1 MTTTQQLNNQKQ
13 KVDAYVLANQQHFR
27 LPTRI
32 MHTIYEDNNLKSIH
46 RELYIRLLIKL
57 EEYNNVNHMCQ
68 NYYPVSIEKIRAWFG
83 QSAKTIR
90 EHIHVLSKHGYIQ
103 EEGITKLN
111 KNRPILIG
119 VRFLTLKFSPIENNE
134 PTKIQPT
141 TIVVKKEISKPIQT
155 EIINKAPKEKVQTE
169 SSLTKAQ
176 QLKQQMDQLNQ
187 SKNSPSVH
195 QKELP
200 LANKN
205 VHPKSTK
212 KGHNNQ
218 IKDQIDLISDPEKI
232 DLIKK
237 LQKRKDIKKIT
248 LPQFN
253 KILQRLTEKEF
264 SIAKELLFKILCQMQ
279 FDMNSEKW
287 RTPDY
292 THQLNSILMNMGR
305 DINNYKVW
313 IV

>member
-1 MTTTQQLNNQKQ
+1 MHES
-13 KVDAYVLANQQHFR
+13 YILASRQHFR
-27 LPTRI
+27 LPAPIHKTLYSD
-32 MHTIYEDNNLKSIH
+32 TNLKPVQ
-46 RELYIRLLIKL
+46 RELYIRLLMKL
-57 EEYNNVNHMCQ
+57 EAYNNANNFCQ
-68 NYYPVSIEKIRAWFG
+68 NYYPVSIEKIKSWFG

-90 EHIHVLSKHGYIQ
+90 GHIHVLSKHGYIQ

-119 VRFLTLKFSPIENNE
+119 VRFRTSIFDSVEKTEN
-134 PTKIQPT
+134 I
-141 TIVVKKEISKPIQT
+141 KEILPTETIAKRENSKTVQI
-155 EIINKAPKEKVQTE
+155 ESVKETPRKTVKTE
-169 SSLTKAQ
+169 STQTKAQ
-176 QLKQQMDQLNQ
+176 QLKQQMDKLNQ
-187 SKNSPSVH
+187 NNNSPQVH
-195 QKELP
+195 EKGQLQ
-200 LANKN
+200 ANKN
-205 VHPKSTK
+205 VHPRSTK

-253 KILQRLTEKEF
+253 KILQRLSEKGFCFAKEF
-264 SIAKELLFKILCQMQ
+264 LFKILCQMQ

-292 THQLNSILMNMGR
+292 THRLNSILINMGR
-305 DINNYKVW
+305 DINNYKIW